1 MNGVKFGNKHSIT
14 DWDLLMTARNIG
26 DAEPCENYISIPGA
40 DGEKDL
46 TEAFGEVKYKPRTL
60 SPSFDMFHKPSDWL
74 KLKDKITNY
83 LHGKKMKVTYDT
95 EPDYY
100 FIGRCKVSNF
110 SNDYTVGHITIEVY
124 CSDPFKYK
132 LNPTVVTNEVAE
144 GNTYTYTNDRKTVVP
159 KLTLSAAMQLEFNG
173 NTYSFNAGT
182 HTNLSIEFVEGEN
195 EIKVVSG
202 SGTLTVEYQE
212 ARL

>member
-1 MNGVKFGNKHSIT
+1 MNGVTFGSKHSIK

-26 DAEPCENYISIPGA
+26 DAEPYENYISIPGS

-46 TEAFGEVKYKPRTL
+46 TEALGEVRYKPRTL
-60 SPSFDMFHKPSDWL
+60 SPSFDMFQKPSDWL
-74 KLKDKITNY
+74 ELKDEITNY
-83 LHGKKMKVTYDT
+83 LHGKKMRVIYDT
-95 EPDYY
+95 DSNYY
-100 FIGRCKVSNF
+100 YYGRCKVADF

-124 CSDPFKYK
+124 CSDPYKYK
-132 LNPTVVTNEVAE
+132 INPTVVTNEVSE

-159 KLTLSAAMQLEFNG
+159 TLTLSAAMTLEFGG
-173 NTYSFNAGT
+173 NTYSLGAGT
-182 HTNLSIEFVEGEN
+182 HINLGIEFVEGEN
-195 EIKVVSG
+195 KITVISG